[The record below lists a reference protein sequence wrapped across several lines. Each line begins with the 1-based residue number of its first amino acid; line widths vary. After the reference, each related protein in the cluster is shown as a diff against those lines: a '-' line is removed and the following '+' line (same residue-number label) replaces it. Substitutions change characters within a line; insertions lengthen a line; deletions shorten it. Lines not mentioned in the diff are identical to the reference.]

1 MSKLLGAS
9 MLVIVAILGLVF
21 AIGFLVLLKLN
32 LPMGL
37 TMALT
42 GGFAVA
48 IVLLQYCLGPMI
60 IDYIV
65 KVRWTSPDEM
75 GYGSGQWLAGACG
88 TFRIPMPRIGIIE
101 EAAPNAFTYGHG
113 AYDARVV
120 VTRGLID
127 MLSPDELRA
136 VVAHELGHIR
146 NRDFIVMTMVQALV
160 LALWTLYYTSRSSG
174 RNNWYIVICAYLAYW
189 ASYYASLLLS
199 RIREYMADYSSAQI
213 TGNPN
218 HLSYALVKIAYGL
231 AKTQT
236 VGGATVPVSGGYR
249 APAPPPVS
257 GQPASL
263 YSYDQG
269 AEAQLRAQIE
279 AARYDD
285 AHAIAA
291 RAVAPPPGAAAASP
305 KKAPAKQAF
314 SAAQLGAFG
323 VMGVS
328 SMRAAVAWSGADG
341 LANPDTFT
349 TAARWELFN
358 PWGRIGEFF
367 STHPL
372 TALRIKALQ
381 KLNRLFNQPD
391 AFDFSK
397 IRPATY
403 KGFARDLALVSLP
416 WVGLIVGG
424 AVAGAAIAGSR
435 SFDPSEIFMPL
446 AGFSG
451 GRLLVLLFSYMGDFK
466 PTKVIRLLGE
476 VEVSHVNP
484 IPAALEGTFT
494 GRISPGIAWA
504 SDYIVQDDS
513 GFLACLFR
521 RPLGLM
527 KLWFGLTSADRYV
540 GRRVRVYGWYRRFNA
555 PYLEIHH
562 FEVLDTGE
570 IVTANYFPWAVAGNL
585 LLTVLCVVAIV
596 MFHGMA
602 HSL

>member
-1 MSKLLGAS
+1 
-9 MLVIVAILGLVF
+9 
-21 AIGFLVLLKLN
+21 
-32 LPMGL
+32 MGVTL
-37 TMALT
+37 AVT
-42 GGFAVA
+42 GGLAVG

-60 IDYIV
+60 IDMIV
-65 KVRWTSPDEM
+65 KVRWAHADEL
-75 GYGSGQWLAGACG
+75 GYGSGQWLANACG
-88 TFRIPMPRIGIIE
+88 TFRIAQPRIGIIE

-120 VTRGLID
+120 VTRGLIE
-127 MLSPDELRA
+127 MLSPEELRA

-160 LALWTLYYTSRSSG
+160 LLLWTLYMASRSSG
-174 RNNWYIVICAYLAYW
+174 RNSWYIVIAAYLAYW

-236 VGGATVPVSGGYR
+236 VGAASVPVY
-249 APAPPPVS
+249 APARMP
-257 GQPASL
+257 GQIPAPSQSASV
-263 YSYDQG
+263 YSYDQD
-269 AEAQLRAQIE
+269 AMAKAAAQLDS
-279 AARYDD
+279 ARHDN

-291 RAVAPPPGAAAASP
+291 RAAASSATATAQPTTKP
-305 KKAPAKQAF
+305 KSKQAF
-314 SAAQLGAFG
+314 SASQLGAFG
-323 VMGVS
+323 VMGVA

-358 PWGRIGEFF
+358 PWGRIGEVF

-397 IRPATY
+397 IRPAKY

-416 WVGLIVGG
+416 WVGGIIGG
-424 AVAGAAIAGSR
+424 VAAAVAFTGQRALN
-435 SFDPSEIFMPL
+435 PSLFFMPL
-446 AGFSG
+446 VGFSA
-451 GRLLVLLFSYMGDFK
+451 GRLFLLLFSYMGDFK
-466 PTKVIRLLGE
+466 PNKVIRLLGE

-504 SDYIVQDDS
+504 SDFIVQDDS
-513 GFLACLFR
+513 GFMACMYR

-527 KLWFGLTSADRYV
+527 KLWFGLTTAERYV
-540 GRRVRVYGWYRRFNA
+540 GRRVRVYGWYRRLNA
-555 PYLEIHH
+555 PYMEIHH
-562 FEVLDTGE
+562 FDVLDTGE
-570 IVTANYFPWAVAGNL
+570 KVYSNYFPWAVFGNIL
-585 LLTVLCVVAIV
+585 LIAVLAAAMVALRSIP
-596 MFHGMA
+596 M
-602 HSL
+602 

>member
-1 MSKLLGAS
+1 

-21 AIGFLVLLKLN
+21 AIGFLVLLKLH
-32 LPMGL
+32 LPMGI

-42 GGFAVA
+42 DGLAVG

-60 IDYIV
+60 IDNIV
-65 KVRWTSPDEM
+65 KVRWASPEEA
-75 GYGSGQWLAGACG
+75 GHGTTQWLIKACE
-88 TFRIPMPRIGIIE
+88 TFRIAQPRIGIIE

-120 VTRGLID
+120 VTRGLIE
-127 MLSPDELRA
+127 MLSPEELRA
-136 VVAHELGHIR
+136 VIAHELGHIR

-160 LALWTLYYTSRSSG
+160 LLLWTLYWTSRTSN
-174 RNNWYIVICAYLAYW
+174 RNNWYIVIAAYAAYW

-236 VGGATVPVSGGYR
+236 VGGATVPVS
-249 APAPPPVS
+249 APPRIPGTVAPPS
-257 GQPASL
+257 ASSSP
-263 YSYDQG
+263 YAYDDATAAQQR
-269 AEAQLRAQIE
+269 AQLD
-279 AARYDD
+279 AARYDN

-291 RAVAPPPGAAAASP
+291 SALAPKGPAAAKEAKQAAKP
-305 KKAPAKQAF
+305 KQAF

-349 TAARWELFN
+349 TAARWELYN
-358 PWGRIGEFF
+358 PWGRIGEVF

-381 KLNRLFNQPD
+381 KLNKLFNQPD

-397 IRPATY
+397 IKPAKY
-403 KGFARDLALVSLP
+403 KGFARDLGLVSLP
-416 WVGLIVGG
+416 WVGFIVGSI
-424 AVAGAAIAGSR
+424 AAGATFLGHR
-435 SFDPSEIFMPL
+435 RFDFAQIFMPL
-446 AGFSG
+446 AGFSA
-451 GRLLVLLFSYMGDFK
+451 GRLFVLLFSYMGDFK
-466 PTKVIRLLGE
+466 PTKIIRLLGD

-484 IPAALEGTFT
+484 IPAAIEGTFT

-504 SDYIVQDDS
+504 SDFIVQDDS
-513 GFLACLFR
+513 GFLACLYR
-521 RPLGLM
+521 TPLGIM
-527 KLWFGLTSADRYV
+527 KLWFGLTTAERYV

-562 FEVLDTGE
+562 FDVLDTGE
-570 IVTANYFPWAVAGNL
+570 RVTANYFPWAVAGNL
-585 LLTVLCVVAIV
+585 LLTAFCAAMVVVLRG
-596 MFHGMA
+596 FP
-602 HSL
+602 L

>member
-1 MSKLLGAS
+1 M
-9 MLVIVAILGLVF
+9 MVIVAILGLVF
-21 AIGFLVLLKLN
+21 AVGFLVLLKLH
-32 LPMGL
+32 LPMGI

-48 IVLLQYCLGPMI
+48 IVILQYCLGPMV
-60 IDYIV
+60 IDMIV
-65 KVRWTSPDEM
+65 KVRWTSPEEL
-75 GYGSGQWLAGACG
+75 GNGTGQWLSTACG
-88 TFRIPMPRIGIIE
+88 TFKISEPKIGIIE

-120 VTRGLID
+120 VTRGLIE

-146 NRDFIVMTMVQALV
+146 NRDFVIMTMVQALV
-160 LALWTLYYTSRSSG
+160 LLLWTLYVTSRSSS
-174 RNNWYIVICAYLAYW
+174 RNNWYIVIAAYAAYW

-236 VGGATVPVSGGYR
+236 VGGVTVPVYAPPQISG
-249 APAPPPVS
+249 PIAPPP
-257 GQPASL
+257 PNASP
-263 YSYDQG
+263 YSYDK
-269 AEAQLRAQIE
+269 ATSDRLAAQLE
-279 AARYDD
+279 AARYDN

-291 RAVAPPPGAAAASP
+291 KAIPAPPVANDAAK
-305 KKAPAKQAF
+305 KKAKESPAF

-358 PWGRIGEFF
+358 PWGRIGEVF

-381 KLNRLFNQPD
+381 KLNKLFNQPD

-397 IRPATY
+397 IKPAKY
-403 KGFARDLALVSLP
+403 KSFGRDLALVSMP
-416 WVGLIVGG
+416 WLGMLIGI
-424 AVAGAAIAGSR
+424 AAAGSAYKNESR
-435 SFDPSEIFMPL
+435 FDLSGIFMPL
-446 AGFSG
+446 VGFTA
-451 GRLLVLLFSYMGDFK
+451 GRLIVLLFSYMGEFK
-466 PTKVIRLLGE
+466 PSKVIRLLGE

-484 IPAALEGTFT
+484 IPSALEGTFT

-504 SDYIVQDDS
+504 SDFIIQDDS
-513 GFLACLFR
+513 GFMACLFR
-521 RPLGLM
+521 RPLEIM
-527 KLWFGLTSADRYV
+527 KFWFGLTSADRYV
-540 GRRVRVYGWYRRFNA
+540 GRRVRVYGWYRRLNA
-555 PYLEIHH
+555 PYLEVHH

-570 IVTANYFPWAVAGNL
+570 KVYSNYFPWAVAGNIL
-585 LLTVLCVVAIV
+585 LLVIFAAGIV
-596 MFHGMA
+596 MLHGRPT
-602 HSL
+602 